1 MRSSLRTTK
10 LPKRRV
16 VWQNE
21 TKLNQVRY
29 FAAKSPA
36 NHNRG
41 ETFLF
46 GENTNKQPQQP
57 QPQGQPLPPPRPPT
71 TTLTV
76 PLRRPK
82 RNSWQVP
89 PRRDPAFDNSTV
101 TKEAAEA
108 EAEAEAVAAAETAT
122 AATITALQ
130 KKIES
135 LQREM
140 QYKLQK
146 QLEKKDQEIIILVS
160 TAAQAETVAA
170 SKVQELK
177 NELKQLKEHH
187 QFGGQ
192 DQIKQNAAAA
202 AAATTINNLQ
212 KKNENLQR
220 ELNYKLQQQQQQ
232 QQQMKTM
239 YEKQINALKLSAAQ
253 AKATAVAN
261 KQDNAELQQEKQA
274 QQKYVIAQQKL
285 LSKKEHEFKINTEQ
299 FEKYVQAQQKLIN
312 KKEREMISQK
322 QAQKQQISQIE
333 KEFQQQQDTQQKFI
347 VAQQTILLKKESEY
361 KTLVQ
366 QSNNMKLSYEQ
377 KCNAL
382 QLTFQETKKTMS
394 KMSMKYERERVQH
407 KQEIKSMQNQI
418 NDFENILALQS
429 RNERSTPPGPPALP
443 KRHNFTVPSPKARL
457 DNKNEVEEPPLP
469 KRHTQHRRQV
479 RRSLTVPLPERPVES
494 STSPKRIASFGSS
507 NGDKEEKN
515 NETLNASAGVFL
527 DTAPS
532 RPLPTLPT
540 HGRDPSDGPLFREI
554 MGEGNN
560 ILKPPPRPPRKTL
573 LTKKMSVKGMEMFQ
587 DAVRV

>member
-1 MRSSLRTTK
+1 MKSSLRKTK
-10 LPKRRV
+10 RRQKGRV
-16 VWQNE
+16 VWPND

-29 FAAKSPA
+29 FAANSPA

-46 GENTNKQPQQP
+46 ADEDTDAQHATHAPL
-57 QPQGQPLPPPRPPT
+57 LPPPRPQT
-71 TTLTV
+71 TYTV
-76 PLRRPK
+76 PETTFTVPFRRPK

-89 PRRDPAFDNSTV
+89 PRGNNTV

-108 EAEAEAVAAAETAT
+108 EAQAVAAAITEA
-122 AATITALQ
+122 ARATINALQ

-146 QLEKKDQEIIILVS
+146 QLEKKDQEIITLES

-170 SKVQELK
+170 SKLQELK
-177 NELKQLKEHH
+177 KELRQLKEHN
-187 QFGGQ
+187 QLGGQ
-192 DQIKQNAAAA
+192 DQNKQNAAAA
-202 AAATTINNLQ
+202 AAAAAATIKNLE

-239 YEKQINALKLSAAQ
+239 YEEQINALKSTAAQ

-261 KQDNAELQQEKQA
+261 KQDNEQLHQEKQA

-285 LSKKEHEFKINTEQ
+285 LSKKEHEFNINIEQ
-299 FEKYVQAQQKLIN
+299 FEKYVQAQQKMIN
-312 KKEREMISQK
+312 KKDGEMTQQK
-322 QAQKQQISQIE
+322 QAQEKFVKAQQQII
-333 KEFQQQQDTQQKFI
+333 
-347 VAQQTILLKKESEY
+347 LKKENEY

-366 QSNNMKLSYEQ
+366 RSNNMKLNYEQ

-394 KMSMKYERERVQH
+394 KMSMKYERERIQH
-407 KQEIKSMQNQI
+407 NQEKIKLQNQI
-418 NDFENILALQS
+418 NDFQNILALQA
-429 RNERSTPPGPPALP
+429 RNERSTPGPPALP
-443 KRHNFTVPSPKARL
+443 KRHNFTVPSPKTRL
-457 DNKNEVEEPPLP
+457 DNKNEVEPPLP
-469 KRHTQHRRQV
+469 KRHTQHRRQF

-494 STSPKRIASFGSS
+494 NMSPKRIASFGSS
-507 NGDKEEKN
+507 NGDKEGEN
-515 NETLNASAGVFL
+515 EETLNASVPGLGVFL

-540 HGRDPSDGPLFREI
+540 HGRDPSD
-554 MGEGNN
+554 EGNT

-573 LTKKMSVKGMEMFQ
+573 LTKKMSLKGTKMFQ

>member
-1 MRSSLRTTK
+1 MKSSLRTTK
-10 LPKRRV
+10 RRQKGRV

-46 GENTNKQPQQP
+46 GENTNKQSAQQP

-71 TTLTV
+71 TTFTV

-89 PRRDPAFDNSTV
+89 PRRDPAFDNNTV

-108 EAEAEAVAAAETAT
+108 EAE
-122 AATITALQ
+122 ATITALQ

-177 NELKQLKEHH
+177 NELKQLTEHH

-192 DQIKQNAAAA
+192 DQSKQNAAAA
-202 AAATTINNLQ
+202 AATTIINLQ

-239 YEKQINALKLSAAQ
+239 YEEQINALKLSAAQ

-285 LSKKEHEFKINTEQ
+285 LSKKEHEFNINVEQ

-312 KKEREMISQK
+312 KKDREIISQK
-322 QAQKQQISQIE
+322 QAQIQQISQIE

-366 QSNNMKLSYEQ
+366 QSNNMKLNYEQ

-407 KQEIKSMQNQI
+407 NQEKMELQNQI

-429 RNERSTPPGPPALP
+429 RNERSTPLGPPALP

-469 KRHTQHRRQV
+469 KRHTQHRRQF

-507 NGDKEEKN
+507 NGDKEGKN
-515 NETLNASAGVFL
+515 NETLNASAGEFL